1 MAMGWKYSNG
11 YSTKEFSTVMEFS
24 DDYTLTEEQKD
35 LYLLATATAASKTLT
50 LGLEDGQPMTVI
62 NNGATNAFT
71 LKNLDGDDGVSV
83 APGDKVEVIGST
95 TVNGTKIS
103 TGADALPS
111 VTSDDNGKVLTV
123 SSGEWSAE
131 NPVSYDKTF
140 IYNLSIDEGTGDFVI
155 TLDAASP
162 IPAVEDFDHPERNR
176 VQLVLPAN
184 LVPGIGYIGLFLPFT
199 MEVSI
204 SIDRDQLNYTYSA
217 TGALSSA
224 LANFAIIFSLSEAG
238 VTATFDMTTGD

>member
-24 DDYTLTEEQKD
+24 DDYALTEEQKD

-71 LKNLDGDDGVSV
+71 LKNLEGDDGVSV
-83 APGDKVEVIGST
+83 APGEKVEVIGST

-123 SSGEWSAE
+123 DSSGEWDAASLPADAHAKDTL
-131 NPVSYDKTF
+131 VVT
-140 IYNLSIDEGTGDFVI
+140 GTLEIPI
-155 TLDAASP
+155 TLDSGTITITGGLPEDLLDYKYVGLALDVPSLQTPGTFMARLILPLYLVQYGGADISYCQFKCSFGFMSYIVYVDVRYDYATETWNATVTSENAS
-162 IPAVEDFDHPERNR
+162 
-176 VQLVLPAN
+176 
-184 LVPGIGYIGLFLPFT
+184 
-199 MEVSI
+199 
-204 SIDRDQLNYTYSA
+204 
-217 TGALSSA
+217 
-224 LANFAIIFSLSEAG
+224 
-238 VTATFDMTTGD
+238 